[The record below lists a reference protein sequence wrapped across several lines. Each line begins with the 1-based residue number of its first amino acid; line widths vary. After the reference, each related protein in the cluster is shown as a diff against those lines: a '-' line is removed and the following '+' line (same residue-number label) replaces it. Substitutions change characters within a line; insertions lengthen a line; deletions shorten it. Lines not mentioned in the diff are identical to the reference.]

1 HASRRTAAR
10 VGRGKHLRLRR
21 AAMLLSMRA
30 SGPRVL
36 AKRTQLSFWPN
47 GSQASTN
54 QQLYEMTAG
63 LPSLFPAC
71 SLQGLVQLTRVARIE
86 RSKFCTAIRT
96 HTWPWSRRH
105 IRLVVHPS
113 RAARRRRVELGCV
126 GAPAARPSEPRRQIE
141 RRSSC
146 DSRVQFDSYPR
157 NLVTKARATG
167 AMPTQLSRQVA
178 RRSSFACRG
187 GRLASIA
194 AANAKS
200 YASGVT

>member
-1 HASRRTAAR
+1 CFETHRSPRRPRKASALASRCDAPQHEGERAAR
-10 VGRGKHLRLRR
+10 FGETNPTVILAERKPSEHQPTAVRNDRRLTFPV
-21 AAMLLSMRA
+21 
-30 SGPRVL
+30 SG
-36 AKRTQLSFWPN
+36 
-47 GSQASTN
+47 
-54 QQLYEMTAG
+54 
-63 LPSLFPAC
+63 LFFTGTGATHTCC
-71 SLQGLVQLTRVARIE
+71 SHWAR
-86 RSKFCTAIRT
+86 KFCHAIRT
-96 HTWPWSRRH
+96 HTGPWSRRH